1 MNMRLRLILSFIL
14 VALVSIISVVII
26 ARRGASTEVRAF
38 MVRGSMVAQKQFA
51 DSLAKY
57 YQVNGSW
64 AGVET
69 LLGYRSASR
78 QGRGWGSMTGMGSGM
93 MMNQRL
99 RLSDA
104 NGNIIAD
111 TASDQPSGQFG
122 IAERNQAIPIQVN
135 GNTVGYLLG
144 QGGMGLTINDERF
157 LLNRLTRAA
166 LIAALIAC
174 GLAVVL
180 AFVLTDRLIKPVR
193 EMTKAA
199 RKLGSGDLTQRVPV
213 QGDDELATLGEAFN
227 YMAVSLQTAETSRRA
242 MTADIAHE
250 LRNPLAVQRANLEA
264 LQDGIYPLNSDSL
277 TPVLDQN
284 ILLTHL
290 VEDLRTLALAESGE
304 LKLERTEADLPAL
317 VERFVE
323 RFKPQANNRQITIQ
337 LNSSPVPPVSID
349 TMRVEQI
356 LNNLLSNALR
366 YTPDGGSIHIA
377 IDRTRKTVNLII
389 HDSGSGIP
397 PEALPHIFER
407 FYRVDRSRSRSEGGT
422 GLGLAIARQL
432 VEAHG
437 GTLTAANHPQGG
449 AIFTMSLP
457 I

>member
-1 MNMRLRLILSFIL
+1 MRLRLILSFIL
-14 VALVSIISVVII
+14 VALVSIISMVII
-26 ARRGASTEVRAF
+26 ARRGATTEVRAF
-38 MVRGSMVAQKQFA
+38 MYRGGMVAQQQFA
-51 DSLAKY
+51 DSLAEY
-57 YQVNGSW
+57 YQANGSW

-69 LLGYRSASR
+69 ILGSLNASR
-78 QGRGWGSMTGMGSGM
+78 QGRGRGTMSGMGSGM

-99 RLSDA
+99 RLFDA
-104 NGNIIAD
+104 NGNVIAD

-122 IAERNQAIPIQVN
+122 TAEQNQAISIQVN
-135 GNTVGYLLG
+135 GNTVGYLVG

-199 RKLGSGDLTQRVPV
+199 RILGSGDLTQRVPV
-213 QGDDELATLGEAFN
+213 HGDDELATLGEAFN
-227 YMAVSLQTAETSRRA
+227 HMADSLQTAETSRRA

-264 LQDGIYPLNSDSL
+264 LQDGIYPLNPDSL
-277 TPVLDQN
+277 TPILDQN
-284 ILLTHL
+284 ILLTRL

-304 LKLERTEADLPAL
+304 LKLEHTKTDLPAL

-323 RFKPQANNRQITIQ
+323 RFKPQADSRQVTIQ
-337 LNSSPVPPVSID
+337 LTSSPVPLISID

-366 YTPDGGSIHIA
+366 YTPDGGSIQIA
-377 IDRTRKTVNLII
+377 IDRTPHTVNLTI

-407 FYRVDRSRSRSEGGT
+407 FYRVDRSRSRAEGGT